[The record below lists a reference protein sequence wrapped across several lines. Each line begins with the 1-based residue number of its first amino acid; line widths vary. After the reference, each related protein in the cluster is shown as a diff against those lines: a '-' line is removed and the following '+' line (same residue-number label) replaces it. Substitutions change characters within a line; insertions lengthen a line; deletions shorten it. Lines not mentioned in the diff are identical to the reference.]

1 MITTIT
7 TNGYKDKERTATTM
21 IGKTTMGVGGP
32 PNGWWRKPAASGV
45 SRRAADLR
53 GYPKLVVIYLGMRVY
68 GLRGLLAV
76 IRLRPE
82 IRKALRQDPDG
93 LLFHESFYFSLFPL
107 HIGLRQYWRDFDSL
121 ERWTRSFPHQEW
133 WKELV
138 RDGQGTGFWHET
150 YLVENRVEG
159 IYDGMREHVG
169 LLQFAPSV
177 CATGKNLFARG
188 RLNLGEP
195 SER

>member
-1 MITTIT
+1 
-7 TNGYKDKERTATTM
+7 
-21 IGKTTMGVGGP
+21 
-32 PNGWWRKPAASGV
+32 
-45 SRRAADLR
+45 
-53 GYPKLVVIYLGMRVY
+53 MRVY
-68 GLRGLLAV
+68 GLRGLLTV

-82 IRKALRQDPDG
+82 IHKALGQDPDG

-133 WKELV
+133 WKESV

-150 YLVENRVEG
+150 YLVGNRVEG

-177 CATGKNLFARG
+177 FATGKNLFARG
-188 RLNLGEP
+188 RLNVGEP